1 MVKQHLIKTP
11 PRGLLYDMT
20 KETNTE
26 ALLNYLV
33 TQTQTGQKNWF
44 GFQQQRVA
52 GIDLAYRIA
61 TIHADKM
68 SPDDVVDYVIELN
81 NAIYNKMIKG

>member
-1 MVKQHLIKTP
+1 
-11 PRGLLYDMT
+11 MT

>member
-1 MVKQHLIKTP
+1 
-11 PRGLLYDMT
+11 MT
-20 KETNTE
+20 KDNNSE

-33 TQTQTGQKNWF
+33 TLTQTGQKNWF

-61 TIHADKM
+61 SLHADKM
-68 SPDDVVDYVIELN
+68 TPDEVVNYVVELN
-81 NAIYNKMIKG
+81 NSIYNKMIKG

>member
-1 MVKQHLIKTP
+1 
-11 PRGLLYDMT
+11 MT
-20 KETNTE
+20 KDTSTE

-33 TQTQTGQKNWF
+33 TQTQTGHKNWF

-61 TIHADKM
+61 SAHADKM
-68 SPDDVVDYVIELN
+68 SPDDVVDYVVELN

>member
-1 MVKQHLIKTP
+1 
-11 PRGLLYDMT
+11 MT

-61 TIHADKM
+61 ALHADKM
-68 SPDDVVDYVIELN
+68 SADEVVDYVVELN

>member
-1 MVKQHLIKTP
+1 
-11 PRGLLYDMT
+11 MT
-20 KETNTE
+20 KDTNTE

-61 TIHADKM
+61 ALHADKM
-68 SPDDVVDYVIELN
+68 SPDDIVDYVIELN
-81 NAIYNKMIKG
+81 NSIYNKMIKG

>member
-1 MVKQHLIKTP
+1 
-11 PRGLLYDMT
+11 MT

-61 TIHADKM
+61 SLHADKM
-68 SPDDVVDYVIELN
+68 TPDAVVNYVVELN
-81 NAIYNKMIKG
+81 NSIYNKMIKG